1 MIKKQFWSEL
11 SVIYLLNQ
19 WFANRMEVKCHV
31 LMLIWNSLSKKAS
44 RINMPPRNCRKSLD
58 KKPNRINMPPRNC
71 RNALDKKT
79 SRINIHPRN
88 CRNSLNKKTSRINM
102 LPPRNC
108 RISRCQIFKK
118 KPVLKN
124 FAGSTQTQFCHG
136 FFLVKSLP
144 QTL

>member
-1 MIKKQFWSEL
+1 M
-11 SVIYLLNQ
+11 
-19 WFANRMEVKCHV
+19 
-31 LMLIWNSLSKKAS
+31 SKKTS

-79 SRINIHPRN
+79 SRINMHPRN

-144 QTL
+144 QTLQLYQGRSI